1 MPIYKITGEK
11 KDGFQK
17 YRVVVNYTDPSGK
30 KKTAERKV
38 YGKAAAEQAE
48 EELRKKVR
56 EGSTGQDLR
65 SKPMTVEELWTLY
78 EEEKKTEIRA
88 STMAKKKSIIAT
100 HVLPAIGKMPLRSLA
115 KEDILNW
122 RTTMSKKDLSVTM
135 KNNAYK
141 ELRALLNFA
150 VDRGLIRDNPLKR
163 IPTFRDPYQKSV
175 PEKLRY
181 YTKDQYAKYIAE
193 AEKEAAERNDL
204 RAWGILVFFE
214 IAYLTGMRKGE
225 IHALRWTD
233 LEDDAY
239 IWVRRSIT
247 QKLKGQKWV
256 ETPPKTPSSVR
267 RLQLP
272 KSLKDDLEE
281 HKKRQMSV
289 KGWKSSFFI
298 VGGPD
303 PIPDTSIENANARF
317 AEAAGLPHIT
327 IHEFRHSH
335 ASLLCNAGINIK
347 EIARR
352 LGHADVEM
360 TLRTYSHLYPK
371 EEERAVSILDTL

>member
-17 YRVVVNYTDPSGK
+17 YRVVVNYTDGNGK
-30 KKTAERKV
+30 KRTAERKV
-38 YGKAAAEQAE
+38 FGKAAAEQAE
-48 EELRKKVR
+48 EELRRKVKSGATAQ
-56 EGSTGQDLR
+56 ELKL
-65 SKPMTVEELWTLY
+65 KPMSVEDLWKLY
-78 EEEKKTEIRA
+78 QSEKQTEIRA
-88 STMAKKKSIIAT
+88 STLAKKDSILKT
-100 HVLPAIGKMPLRSLA
+100 HVLPTLGKHTLRTLSHEDLLSWRAKLA
-115 KEDILNW
+115 AMDRKVS
-122 RTTMSKKDLSVTM
+122 T

-150 VDRGLIRDNPLKR
+150 ADRGLIRDTPMKR

-204 RAWGILVFFE
+204 RAWGIYVFFQL
-214 IAYLTGMRKGE
+214 AYLTGMRKGE
-225 IHALRWTD
+225 INALRWTD
-233 LEDDAY
+233 IEDDAY

-272 KSLKDDLEE
+272 KSIRDDLEE

-298 VGGPD
+298 AGGPE
-303 PIPDTSIENANARF
+303 PIPDTSIENANTRF

-352 LGHADVEM
+352 LGHADVEL

-371 EEERAVSILDTL
+371 EEERAVSVLDTL

>member
-11 KDGFQK
+11 KDGYQK

-48 EELRKKVR
+48 ETLRKKVKSGATA
-56 EGSTGQDLR
+56 EDLKL
-65 SKPMTVEELWTLY
+65 KPMTVEDLWKRY
-78 EEEKKTEIRA
+78 EDEKKTEIRA
-88 STMAKKKSIIAT
+88 STMAKKKSVLST
-100 HVLPAIGKMPLRSLA
+100 HVIPTLGKKPLRTLS
-115 KEDILNW
+115 KEDILDW
-122 RTTMSKKDLSVTM
+122 RSTMAKKDLRVIT

-141 ELRALLNFA
+141 ELRALLNYA
-150 VDRGLIRDNPLKR
+150 VDRGLIRDTPMKR
-163 IPTFRDPYQKSV
+163 VPTFRDPYQETL
-175 PEKLRY
+175 PAKLRY
-181 YTKDQYAKYIAE
+181 YTKDQYRLYIAE
-193 AEKEAAERNDL
+193 AKKEAADKNDL
-204 RAWGILVFFE
+204 RAWGIFVFFE

-225 IHALRWTD
+225 INGLRWTD
-233 LEDDAY
+233 IEDNDY

-267 RLQLP
+267 RLQIP
-272 KSLKDDLEE
+272 KQLRETLEQ
-281 HKKRQMSV
+281 HRKRQQSV
-289 KGWKSSFFI
+289 KGWKPDFFI
-298 VGGPD
+298 CGGPE
-303 PIPDTSIENANARF
+303 PIPDTSIEKANTRF
-317 AEAAGLPHIT
+317 AETAGLPHIT

-352 LGHADVEM
+352 LGHRDVEM

-371 EEERAVSILDTL
+371 EEERAVSVLDTL

>member
-1 MPIYKITGEK
+1 MPIYKIAGEK
-11 KDGFQK
+11 KDGYQK
-17 YRVVVNYTDPSGK
+17 YRVVVNYTDSSGK

-38 YGKAAAEQAE
+38 YGKSAAEQAE
-48 EELRKKVR
+48 EDLRKKVKSGATS
-56 EGSTGQDLR
+56 EDLKL
-65 SKPMTVEELWTLY
+65 KPMTVLDLWNRY
-78 EEEKKTEIRA
+78 EEEKKSELR
-88 STMAKKKSIIAT
+88 STTLAKKKSVLTT
-100 HVLPAIGKMPLRSLA
+100 HVMPTLGKQQLRTLS

-122 RTTMSKKDLSVTM
+122 RTTMSKKELRVTT
-135 KNNAYK
+135 KNNAYR
-141 ELRALLNFA
+141 ELRALLNYA
-150 VDRGLIRDNPLKR
+150 VDRGLIRDTPMKR
-163 IPTFRDPYQKSV
+163 VPTFRDPYQESV
-175 PEKLRY
+175 STKMRY
-181 YTKDQYAKYIAE
+181 YTKDQYGKYIAE
-193 AEKEAAERNDL
+193 AEKEATVKNDL
-204 RAWGILVFFE
+204 RAWGICLFFA

-225 IHALRWTD
+225 INALRWTD
-233 LEDDAY
+233 IEDTDY

-272 KSLKDDLEE
+272 KSLRESIEKQ
-281 HKKRQMSV
+281 KQRQKSIR
-289 KGWKSSFFI
+289 GWKQSFFI
-298 VGGPD
+298 VGGPE
-303 PIPDTSIENANARF
+303 PIPDTSIENANAKF
-317 AEAAGLPHIT
+317 AKAAGLPHIT

-371 EEERAVSILDTL
+371 EEERAVSVLDNL